1 MKGVQG
7 VIVAMGLGTVGAL
20 LNWAYLAGRSSQDA
34 IVSFVGIKEGQAV
47 NRGEALRDEHL
58 VELQIPERWVGNLR
72 DFAVLWAAK
81 ETVIGRPV
89 WRTLSGQC
97 LLLSDDLKTPP
108 EQLKLDEGEEI
119 MWIPVESRAF
129 VPALISPGDRVMFLV
144 PRLTPALPGNTA
156 GSPAAHSSA
165 AKPGDDAS
173 QAEPGTTRE
182 MGPFQVRTLGNRL
195 GSARCGR
202 RPKSPN
208 FRKTSS
214 ASASSRGKRS
224 RPWPCGTCCQ
234 ATNFR
239 QVGVEKLGPPSKPE
253 PIAITP

>member
-20 LNWAYLAGRSSQDA
+20 LNWAYLTGRSSQDA
-34 IVSFVGIKEGQAV
+34 IVSFVGIKEGQAA

-144 PRLTPALPGNTA
+144 PRLTPALPGNIA
-156 GSPAAHSSA
+156 GNSAAHSSA

-195 GSARCGR
+195 GSAQVWAAAKIPQLQENVIGISVKPRE
-202 RPKSPN
+202 K
-208 FRKTSS
+208 KQ
-214 ASASSRGKRS
+214 AMAL
-224 RPWPCGTCCQ
+224 WDVLQ

-253 PIAITP
+253 PAP